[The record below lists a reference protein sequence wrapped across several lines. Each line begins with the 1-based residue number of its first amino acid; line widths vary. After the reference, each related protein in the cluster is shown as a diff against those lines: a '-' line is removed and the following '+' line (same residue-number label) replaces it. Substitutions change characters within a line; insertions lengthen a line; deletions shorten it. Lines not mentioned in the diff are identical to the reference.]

1 MEFEPLSKLE
11 MKNTMTLKEFDY
23 DRMWANYDVIIILP
37 IYPQFEAIEKQD
49 SGFMGHES

>member
-11 MKNTMTLKEFDY
+11 MKEFDY

-49 SGFMGHES
+49 SGFMGHKS